1 MNRRTMLG
9 SMALIGA
16 AGSLAG
22 RAAAAAPDVVG
33 PNAASVAVGGT
44 GRLNLITDVP
54 GLKVGQAHDVGAR
67 SGVTVILA
75 DTPATAA
82 VDVRGGG
89 PASRETDVLRPENL
103 VQQVDAIVLSG
114 GSVYGLGSGD
124 GITAW
129 LGAQGKGFGFG
140 PKVAGIPF
148 SPIVPTVSLYDLA
161 NGGDKNWGTE
171 PPYRTLAVQ
180 AAESASEQ
188 FDLGTAGCGYGA
200 RAGSLKG
207 GVGSA
212 SAVLSTGYTVGAI
225 VGVNSAGSVVAPGG
239 NTFWSAPYEIDGE
252 FGGLG
257 SSGLSAAGDEWGA
270 AKPNPRAG
278 ENTTIAVIATD
289 VALTRVEC
297 QRVAIMAQDGMA
309 RAIRP
314 SHAPFDGDI
323 VFCIST
329 EKQQIPE
336 GAMRQ
341 FVVAQIGA
349 AAADVLARAIARG
362 VYHATNW
369 DGVTGQAWSDL

>member
-9 SMALIGA
+9 SMGLIAA

-22 RAAAAAPDVVG
+22 RAAAEVVPPRAPRAG
-33 PNAASVAVGGT
+33 VGGP
-44 GRLNLITDVP
+44 GPWNLITDVQ
-54 GLKVGQAHDVGAR
+54 GIRVGQAHDAAAR
-67 SGVTVILA
+67 TGVTVVLA
-75 DTPATAA
+75 EKPATAA

-140 PKVAGIPF
+140 PKVPGIPF
-148 SPIVPTVSLYDLA
+148 SPIVPTASLYDLA
-161 NGGDKNWGTE
+161 NGGNKEWGVE
-171 PPYRTLAVQ
+171 PPYRKFAIQ
-180 AAESASEQ
+180 AAESASDRFE
-188 FDLGTAGCGYGA
+188 LGTAGCGYGA
-200 RAGSLKG
+200 KAGSLKG

-212 SAVLSTGYTVGAI
+212 SYVMTSGYTVGAI

-239 NTFWSAPYEIDGE
+239 KTFWSAPYELDGE

-257 SSGLSAAGDEWGA
+257 SNGLSAAGDEWGA
-270 AKPNPRAG
+270 VKPNPRAG
-278 ENTTIAVIATD
+278 ENTTIALIATD

-329 EKQQIPE
+329 EKQQLPDN
-336 GAMRQ
+336 AMRQ
-341 FVVAQIGA
+341 LVVAQIGA

-362 VYHATNW
+362 VYHATNF
-369 DGVTGQAWSDL
+369 DGVTGQAWRDLK

>member
-9 SMALIGA
+9 SIGLIGA

-22 RAAAAAPDVVG
+22 RV
-33 PNAASVAVGGT
+33 AASAPGVTGPVATVGGT
-44 GRLNLITDVP
+44 GRLNLITDVL
-54 GLKVGQAHDVGAR
+54 GLKVGQAQNAAAR

-124 GITAW
+124 GVTAW
-129 LGAQGKGFGFG
+129 LGAQGRGFGFG
-140 PKVAGIPF
+140 PKVPGIPF
-148 SPIVPTVSLYDLA
+148 SPIVPTASLYDLA
-161 NGGDKNWGTE
+161 NGGDKEWGAE

-180 AAESASEQ
+180 AAESASDR

-200 RAGSLKG
+200 KAGSLKG

-212 SAVLSTGYTVGAI
+212 SAVLSNGYTVGAI
-225 VGVNSAGSVVAPGG
+225 VGVNSAGSVIAPGG
-239 NTFWSAPYEIDGE
+239 KTFWAAPYEIGDE

-257 SSGLSAAGDEWGA
+257 PSGLSASGDEWGA
-270 AKPNPRAG
+270 PKANPRAG
-278 ENTTIAVIATD
+278 ENTTIALVATD

-329 EKQQIPE
+329 EKQQIPD